1 MPEPRT
7 EHSAQPKPPPHPQ
20 PHPHP
25 AALSAAGA
33 EFIGRFEGFRGS
45 MYNDAA
51 GHCTI
56 GFGHLVHHGPINGS
70 EPAEFK
76 HGITLE
82 RALAL
87 LEADAATAAAC
98 VRQHV
103 KVPLSQPQFD
113 ALVSFVFNVGT
124 GAFEGSTLLKRLNA
138 REYGAVPD
146 ELAKWSK
153 AGGRTLQGL
162 LNRRRAE
169 GALFARAAYH

>member
-7 EHSAQPKPPPHPQ
+7 EHSAPEPTAPKPAAKPKAPT
-20 PHPHP
+20 
-25 AALSAAGA
+25 ALSPKGA
-33 EFIGRFEGFRGS
+33 EFIGRFEGFRAQ

-76 HGITLE
+76 AGIARD
-82 RALAL
+82 RAIAL
-87 LEADAATAAAC
+87 LQADAAIAAAC
-98 VRQHV
+98 VRDKV
-103 KVPLSQPQFD
+103 KVALSQTQFD

-124 GAFEGSTLLKRLNA
+124 GAFAESTLLRKLNA
-138 REYGAVPD
+138 DDYAAVPS
-146 ELAKWSK
+146 ELERWSK

-169 GALFARAAYH
+169 GLLFGHGMY